1 MRSGEKGFTLIELLV
16 VMAII
21 ATLMTLVAPRF
32 FNQTERAKIVVL
44 QHNRNALR
52 AAIAAWRHDRL
63 SGPEQLEELVE
74 QGYLFD
80 IPLDPV
86 TQRRDNWQVKRD
98 ESDQIIDVTSPSLPE
113 QENAQE

>member
-52 AAIAAWRHDRL
+52 SAIATWRHDRL

-98 ESDQIIDVTSPSLPE
+98 ENDQIIDVTSPSLPE
-113 QENAQE
+113 QENAEQ

>member
-63 SGPEQLEELVE
+63 SGPEQGLLLCIFLLR
-74 QGYLFD
+74 QGGRSNIDNL
-80 IPLDPV
+80 IVLITLHLPV
-86 TQRRDNWQVKRD
+86 VA
-98 ESDQIIDVTSPSLPE
+98 SLGDGI
-113 QENAQE
+113 